1 MAGDSTLYET
11 QSAERRI
18 RKSGLRSL
26 GVLMLVLLSFAAASV
41 TALDFTPHG
50 TQPGLLSNLNDAS
63 ACSSCH
69 RGYDATTSRFL
80 PHNTWGGSM
89 MANAARDPLFWAA
102 LDVANNDIPGVGDY
116 CIRCHTPRGWLRGHS
131 TKPENGGA
139 PNPQGALGCLLEGGY
154 DRPDGKLND
163 YGGVDCHFC
172 HRMMPSGPQG
182 QASFVENA
190 NFWVDD
196 ALECLTPDGSG
207 YGGPCRRG
215 PYNYT
220 DGHLTPPHGWVYS
233 AYHESSAICGNCHNV
248 TSPQTDAGT
257 YAQTLRLANGT
268 DTGIPFP
275 IERTYSEWK
284 QSLFAD
290 TIFRDGLTEAPAGTP
305 AIARAEQ
312 CQQCHMRDS
321 QDPAAKAC
329 QQNPAGSRTGN
340 LPLHELVGGNTWIPA
355 IIKGQYGGN
364 DGLGHDADYDQTI
377 AAARLMLE
385 SSAQVSANVTSYTA
399 ATPGG
404 TGSISANVDIVNL
417 SGHKLPTGYSE
428 GRRMWINVQVRDGN
442 ANVVAES
449 AAYNP
454 STGALTLDAQAK
466 VYETLQGIWDAGTST
481 CKTEEGGRK
490 LFHFVLNNC
499 IAKDNRIP
507 PLGFRPKTA
516 QDPNGYE
523 TQPVGYTYPE
533 TTPGSGVL
541 VNRDR
546 TPYTFVIPAGT
557 QGPVSLRVA
566 LKYQISS
573 KEYIEF
579 LRDEAIEHGFPA
591 ENTLCAGGPDR
602 PFDSGPQSQ
611 SRGEY
616 MYSLWN
622 NPAYG
627 KSPPEDVQVVSV
639 PAARPAR

>member
-1 MAGDSTLYET
+1 MLGESTLRNM
-11 QSAERRI
+11 QSVERWV
-18 RKSGLRSL
+18 SPVGLRSL
-26 GVLMLVLLSFAAASV
+26 AIVVLALVSLAAASV

-50 TQPGLLSNLNDAS
+50 TQPGLLSDLNDAS
-63 ACSSCH
+63 TCSSCH
-69 RGYDATTSRFL
+69 RGYDATTARFL

-131 TKPENGGA
+131 TKPGNGGA
-139 PNPQGALGCLLEGGY
+139 PNPQGALGCLLEGSY
-154 DRPDGKLND
+154 DHDAGKLND

-172 HRMMPSGPQG
+172 HRLMPSGPQS
-182 QASFVENA
+182 QPLFVENA

-196 ALECLTPDGSG
+196 AQECLTPDGSG

-215 PYNYT
+215 PYTYT
-220 DGHLTPPHGWVYS
+220 EGNLTPPHGWVYS
-233 AYHESSAICGNCHNV
+233 SYHESSAICGNCHNV

-257 YAQTLRLANGT
+257 YAQTLRLNNGT

-275 IERTYSEWK
+275 IERTYAEWN

-290 TIFRDGLTEAPAGTP
+290 AIFRDGLTEVPQGTP
-305 AIARAEQ
+305 AVVRAEQ

-329 QQNPAGSRTGN
+329 QQNPPGSRTGN
-340 LPLHELVGGNTWIPA
+340 LPIHDLVGGNTWIPA
-355 IIKGQYGGN
+355 IIKGQYGGQS
-364 DGLGHDADYDQTI
+364 GLGRDGDYDQAV

-385 SSAQVSANVTSYTA
+385 SSAQVGATVTAYTA
-399 ATPGG
+399 PTPGSA
-404 TGSISANVDIVNL
+404 GSVSANVDIVNL
-417 SGHKLPTGYSE
+417 SGHKLPTGYAE

-454 STGALTLDAQAK
+454 ATAVLTQDAQAK
-466 VYETLQGIWDAGTST
+466 VYEALQGIWDPGSST
-481 CKTEEGGRK
+481 CKTEEAGRK

-499 IAKDNRIP
+499 VAKDNRIP
-507 PLGFRPKTA
+507 PLGFRAKTA
-516 QDPNGYE
+516 ADPNGYE

-533 TTPGSGVL
+533 TSPGSGVL

-546 TPYTFVIPAGT
+546 TPYTFAIPAGT
-557 QGPVSLRVA
+557 QGPISLRVS
-566 LKYQISS
+566 LKYQTSS

-579 LRDEAIEHGFPA
+579 LRDEAVEHGFAA
-591 ENTLCAGGPDR
+591 ENTLCSGGPDR
-602 PFDSGPQSQ
+602 PFDVGPQSQ

-627 KSPPEDVQVVSV
+627 KSPPEDIQVVTI